1 MWPGYGQA
9 ARVAS
14 LAGLLIEDGS
24 LLPVGESGTPGYLFR
39 KLICM
44 IKNCLLPLST
54 PPSTHSRHNST
65 LHGVSSHLCSVE
77 GVFFRPTSQVRK
89 TEAERGKVA
98 CPSSYHGEMAKAITV
113 ALSASTLPPHSVLCT
128 QLEGSS

>member
-1 MWPGYGQA
+1 M
-9 ARVAS
+9 
-14 LAGLLIEDGS
+14 EDGS
-24 LLPVGESGTPGYLFR
+24 LLPVGESDTPGYLFR

-44 IKNCLLPLST
+44 IKNCLFPPST
-54 PPSTHSRHNST
+54 PPSTHSHHNNT
-65 LHGVSSHLCSVE
+65 LRDASSHPCPVR

-89 TEAERGKVA
+89 TEAQRGKVA
-98 CPSSYHGEMAKAITV
+98 CPRTYHGEVAKAITV